1 MSGQDIL
8 IEQLREELEKA
19 HAASEYQTRRIEHYR
34 TQLDF
39 CERRAEKAER
49 FIATAD
55 SEWKVRAE
63 KAERE
68 RDEARAEREALRRHY
83 DEAGPEHNLLA
94 LLDLYDERRA
104 AAESER
110 DEARAER
117 DARPDISAED
127 ARAFMMF
134 KPVPARD
141 SREGPVMHALRAHAA
156 KAVNP

>member
-34 TQLDF
+34 TQIDF

-49 FIATAD
+49 
-55 SEWKVRAE
+55 
-63 KAERE
+63 
-68 RDEARAEREALRRHY
+68 
-83 DEAGPEHNLLA
+83 
-94 LLDLYDERRA
+94 
-104 AAESER
+104 
-110 DEARAER
+110 ER

-156 KAVNP
+156 KVKP